1 MAWPRR
7 VQPTMRDPLL
17 DMFPQFDQCIRGT
30 NVGTEERPVYVISAT
45 LDIHGIHFEL
55 TSDDERQM
63 L

>member
-1 MAWPRR
+1 
-7 VQPTMRDPLL
+7 MRDPLL